1 MSSWIKVEDELPPL
15 NTYCLAHSKGGNIDK
30 SFFSNEV
37 HYADEGQYFKPTNTP
52 SDGFRLA
59 RRYGYVITHWMPIP
73 EAPEPEIPFLAVG
86 AHELD
91 NNQEVGETIM
101 CLHCGGEH
109 SIRYGT
115 GEDGN
120 ETKLL
125 ACYKCP
131 LTDKLYL
138 AGIGGKLL

>member
-1 MSSWIKVEDELPPL
+1 MSHWIKVEDKLPLL
-15 NTYCLAHSKGGNIDK
+15 NTYCLAHCEGGNIDT
-30 SFFSNEV
+30 SFF
-37 HYADEGQYFKPTNTP
+37 ADENHYVGERQYFKPTNTL
-52 SDGFRLA
+52 SDGFEIA
-59 RRYGYVITHWMPIP
+59 RRYNYEVTHWMPLP

-91 NNQEVGETIM
+91 DNPDVGETIM
-101 CLHCGGEH
+101 CPHCKKEH
-109 SIRYGT
+109 PIRYGT
-115 GEDGN
+115 DEDGN

-138 AGIGGKLL
+138 AGVGGKLL